1 MDAKIVTIINDTSE
15 TDALDAHFI
24 AKREA
29 ELAMAKGAARGE
41 FVRRVGV
48 ASLLGGA
55 GLGLALFGASFL
67 IAPKEHVVMLPGKE
81 TVRETI
87 REVPAP
93 PIVKSDMG
101 PRAPYAAKTP
111 EENRFVDKPEYK
123 NATYRGRIVRSR
135 DGHELSFE
143 DGMDFHPAH
152 WDDAAGK
159 MVRHG
164 SDDPQR

>member
-1 MDAKIVTIINDTSE
+1 MGPVVTILHNTSE

-48 ASLLGGA
+48 AVLLGGA

-67 IAPKEHVVMLPGKE
+67 VAPKVVTVEKEKLVTLPGKE

-87 REVPAP
+87 REVPGPELTKSLARRRKNVSSIHP
-93 PIVKSDMG
+93 PSPRRRSKDGSSSRPMESRCRSTAARTFGQTTMG
-101 PRAPYAAKTP
+101 Q
-111 EENRFVDKPEYK
+111 
-123 NATYRGRIVRSR
+123 S
-135 DGHELSFE
+135 
-143 DGMDFHPAH
+143 
-152 WDDAAGK
+152 
-159 MVRHG
+159 
-164 SDDPQR
+164 